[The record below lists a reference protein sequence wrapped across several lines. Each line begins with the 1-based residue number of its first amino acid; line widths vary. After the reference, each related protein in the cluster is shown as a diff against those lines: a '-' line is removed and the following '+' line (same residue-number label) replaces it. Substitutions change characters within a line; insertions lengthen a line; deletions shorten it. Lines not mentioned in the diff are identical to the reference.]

1 MQRNDRAAK
10 VAAFPLIVLALVALI
25 ACQGPAGPGG
35 ATGETGETGDTG
47 ETGETGDTG
56 DTGETGPGALASK
69 RGTMPLL
76 ITEAGTAESGD
87 DPAEPKTV
95 MTDVTGYFTGGDAN
109 GRMYSLKSAAL
120 DPLISGVTAK
130 LEGTTLTLSV
140 DDTWQAPTNATA
152 DSMVIVTATDTD
164 KQYAEA
170 TVYIR
175 SNATPTRDVAEV
187 DVTVGTQNAAVD
199 NDDKMYGVDPVSC
212 TMLNMCTVDLS
223 GLFTDVNTDE
233 SLTYELDDIA
243 EADMGKVTAIID
255 GDMLHI
261 TGLKSATEFT
271 LMLGVKDRA
280 LKAAGTK
287 TSIMITVDGAPT
299 VGPFSDRT
307 IKVSDDAIRV
317 GTALD
322 PEAANTTIALG
333 NSDLNVAT
341 VTEETGAIMVSGVNE
356 GTATITVTITETG
369 EQPVQK
375 ATAEFTLTVTP

>member
-1 MQRNDRAAK
+1 
-10 VAAFPLIVLALVALI
+10 
-25 ACQGPAGPGG
+25 
-35 ATGETGETGDTG
+35 
-47 ETGETGDTG
+47 
-56 DTGETGPGALASK
+56 
-69 RGTMPLL
+69 MPLL
-76 ITEAGTAESGD
+76 ITEAGKAESGD
-87 DPAEPKTV
+87 DPAVPATV

-140 DDTWQAPTNATA
+140 DGTWQAPSNATA

-175 SNATPTRDVAEV
+175 SNATPTRIVARV
-187 DVTVGTQNAAVD
+187 DVTVGTQDAAVD
-199 NDDKMYGVDPVSC
+199 NDDKMYGSDPVSC

-223 GLFTDVNTDE
+223 GLLTDVNTDE

-243 EADMGKVTAIID
+243 EADMGKVTAMID

-261 TGLKSATEFT
+261 TGRKSAGEFT

-280 LKAAGTK
+280 GKAAAEK

-322 PEAANTTIALG
+322 PEGAGTDIEEVS
-333 NSDLNVAT
+333 SDPDVAT
-341 VTEETGAIMVSGVNE
+341 VAESTGAITVSGVNE

-369 EQPVQK
+369 DQPVQK